1 MALNTYIYITHCPF
15 KVNLFNQF
23 KIKDIKEKAAYPK
36 AWLLD
41 TFYNT
46 KEKFKRNLF
55 FVI

>member
-46 KEKFKRNLF
+46 KE
-55 FVI
+55 